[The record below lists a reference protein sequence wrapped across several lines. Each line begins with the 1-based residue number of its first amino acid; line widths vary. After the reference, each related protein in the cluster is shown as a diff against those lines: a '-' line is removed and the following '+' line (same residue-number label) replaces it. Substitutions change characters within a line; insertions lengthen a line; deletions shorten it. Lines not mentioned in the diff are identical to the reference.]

1 MENLKE
7 KLIVTESPHVRS
19 GNTTS
24 GIMLDVIIALMP
36 ALIAGVVIFGYRAA
50 ALAVVCVSA
59 SVFFEWLWCKIV
71 KKPSSIGDCSA
82 AVTGLLLAMNIP
94 VTMPFWM
101 AIIGTFFA
109 IVIVKQF
116 FGGIG
121 HNFMNPALAARAFLL
136 TSWAQAMTTWVAP
149 FSKVGADAVSQATP
163 LAQLA
168 QSVDAV
174 STATSA
180 AETVQLPSYLDLFF
194 GTTGGCMGET
204 CAFALLIG
212 AIYLLAKKVIS
223 IKIPA
228 TYIATVAILTFVFGG
243 KDGLFTGDA
252 LYHILSGGLMLGAF
266 FMATDYVTTP
276 YTPKGQII
284 FGIGCGVLTAVIRL
298 WGGYPEGVSYSILLM
313 NVASPL
319 IDRYTAPKR
328 FGAFKEK
335 KEGGKNA

>member
-7 KLIVTESPHVRS
+7 KLIVTESPHIRS

-50 ALAVVCVSA
+50 ALALVCVSA
-59 SVFFEWLWCKIV
+59 SVVFEWLWCKIV
-71 KKPSSIGDCSA
+71 KKPSSIGDYSA
-82 AVTGLLLAMNIP
+82 AVTGLLLAMNLP

-101 AIIGTFFA
+101 AVVGAFFA

-228 TYIATVAILTFVFGG
+228 TYIATVAVLTFAFGG

>member
-7 KLIVTESPHVRS
+7 KLIVTESPHIRS

-50 ALAVVCVSA
+50 VLTLVCISA

-71 KKPSSIGDCSA
+71 KKPSSIGDYSA
-82 AVTGLLLAMNIP
+82 AVTGLLLAMNLP

-101 AIIGTFFA
+101 VVIGTFFA

-204 CAFALLIG
+204 CALALLIG
-212 AIYLLAKKVIS
+212 AVYLLAKKVIS

-328 FGAFKEK
+328 FGAFKKK